1 MSNVTI
7 RDVYE
12 IVSRVESKLD
22 KVEERVS
29 ILEIWRA
36 EIVGK
41 LTVVVTIVVLAM
53 SVFMDWIKRKLNL
66 S

>member
-1 MSNVTI
+1 MTNVTI
-7 RDVYE
+7 KDVYE
-12 IVSRVESKLD
+12 NVSRVESKLD

-41 LTVVVTIVVLAM
+41 LTVVITIMMFATSFLI
-53 SVFMDWIKRKLNL
+53 DWVKRKLNL

>member
-1 MSNVTI
+1 MTNVTI
-7 RDVYE
+7 KDVYE

>member
-1 MSNVTI
+1 MTNVTI
-7 RDVYE
+7 KDVYE

-41 LTVVVTIVVLAM
+41 LTVVITIMMFATSFLI
-53 SVFMDWIKRKLNL
+53 DWVKRKLNL

>member
-41 LTVVVTIVVLAM
+41 LTVVITIMMFATSFLI
-53 SVFMDWIKRKLNL
+53 DWVKRKLNL